1 MTKIAVFSTKPYDR
15 KYLVAAN
22 SDHAFELQFF
32 EPRLTQETAR
42 LAEGFEAICAFVND
56 ELGSEVISQL
66 ADQGVKTIALRCAGF
81 NNVDLEAAQEHGIRV
96 VRVPAY
102 SPHAVAEHAVALLLS
117 LNRHLHRAYT
127 RVRDGNF
134 SLNGLVGFDL
144 VGKTVGIVG
153 TGKIGATFAGIMQGF
168 GCRLVGY
175 DKYES
180 DDCKKLGLKYAE
192 LPELFTQSDIISL
205 HCPLTEETHHLIDEQ
220 AISTLKQDVVILN
233 TSRGAV
239 LDTRAVVGGL
249 KSGKIG
255 ALGIDVYEE
264 EAGLFFEDRSE
275 KVLTD
280 DVLARLLTFPNVL
293 ITGHQGFLTHEAL
306 TAIAETTLGN
316 IATLAEQGQCEN
328 EVPMS

>member
-15 KYLVAAN
+15 KYLEAAN
-22 SDHAFELQFF
+22 AEHDFELKFF

-66 ADQGVKTIALRCAGF
+66 ADQGVQTIALRCAGF
-81 NNVDLEAAQEHGIRV
+81 NNVDLGAAQEHGIRV

-144 VGKTVGIVG
+144 AGKTVGIVG
-153 TGKIGATFAGIMQGF
+153 TGKIGETFAGIMKGF
-168 GCRLVGY
+168 GCNLLGY
-175 DKYES
+175 DKYEN
-180 DDCKKLGLKYAE
+180 DQCKQMGLEYVE
-192 LPELFTQSDIISL
+192 LPALFAQSDIISL
-205 HCPLTEETHHLIDEQ
+205 HCPLNKDTHHLIDEQ
-220 AISTLKQDVVILN
+220 AITKLKQDVVILN

-239 LDTRAVVGGL
+239 LDTKAVVGGL

-316 IATLAEQGQCEN
+316 IATIASGKPCEN
-328 EVPMS
+328 EVKQS

>member
-1 MTKIAVFSTKPYDR
+1 MTRIAIFSTKPYDR
-15 KYLVAAN
+15 KYLEAAN
-22 SDHAFELQFF
+22 FAHGFDLKFY
-32 EPRLTQETAR
+32 EPRLTTETVR
-42 LAEGFEAICAFVND
+42 LAEGFDAVCAFVND
-56 ELGSEVISQL
+56 ELGGEVIRQL

-81 NNVDLEAAQEHGIRV
+81 NNVDLAAAKEHEVRI

-134 SLNGLVGFDL
+134 TLNGLVGFDL
-144 VGKTVGIVG
+144 VGKTVGIIG
-153 TGKIGATFAGIMQGF
+153 TGKIGETFAGIMKGF
-168 GCRLVGY
+168 GCHLLGY
-175 DKYES
+175 DKYEN
-180 DDCKKLGLKYAE
+180 DDCKKLGLNYVE
-192 LPELFTQSDIISL
+192 LPELFAQSDIISL

-220 AISTLKQDVVILN
+220 AIAVLKQDVVLLN
-233 TSRGAV
+233 TSRGGV

-275 KVLTD
+275 EVLTD

-306 TAIAETTLGN
+306 TAIAETTLAN
-316 IATLAEQGQCEN
+316 IASIQEGACAN
-328 EVPMS
+328 EVQIGS

>member
-1 MTKIAVFSTKPYDR
+1 
-15 KYLVAAN
+15 
-22 SDHAFELQFF
+22 
-32 EPRLTQETAR
+32 
-42 LAEGFEAICAFVND
+42 
-56 ELGSEVISQL
+56 
-66 ADQGVKTIALRCAGF
+66 LRCAGF
-81 NNVDLEAAQEHGIRV
+81 NNVDLAAAKEHEVRI

-134 SLNGLVGFDL
+134 TLNGLVGFDL
-144 VGKTVGIVG
+144 VGKTVGIIG
-153 TGKIGATFAGIMQGF
+153 TGKIGETFAGIMKGF
-168 GCRLVGY
+168 GCHLLGY
-175 DKYES
+175 DKYEN
-180 DDCKKLGLKYAE
+180 DDCKKLGLNYVE
-192 LPELFTQSDIISL
+192 LPELFAQSDIISL

-220 AISTLKQDVVILN
+220 AIAVLKQDVVLLN
-233 TSRGAV
+233 TSRGGV

-275 KVLTD
+275 EVLTD

-306 TAIAETTLGN
+306 TSIDETTLAN
-316 IATLAEQGQCEN
+316 IASIQEGACAN
-328 EVPMS
+328 EVQIGS

>member
-1 MTKIAVFSTKPYDR
+1 MTKIAVFSTKPYDQ
-15 KYLVAAN
+15 KYLEAAN
-22 SDHAFELQFF
+22 SEHAFELKFF
-32 EPRLTQETAR
+32 EPRLTTETAR
-42 LAEGFEAICAFVND
+42 LAEGFEAVCAFVND
-56 ELGSEVISQL
+56 ALGSEVISQL
-66 ADQGVKTIALRCAGF
+66 ADQGVQTIALRCAGF

-153 TGKIGATFAGIMQGF
+153 TGKIGATFAGIMKGF
-168 GCRLVGY
+168 GCDLLGY
-175 DKYES
+175 DKYEN
-180 DDCKKLGLKYAE
+180 DQCKQVGLEYVE
-192 LPELFTQSDIISL
+192 LPELFAHSEIISL
-205 HCPLTEETHHLIDEQ
+205 HCPLTEETHHLIDEP

-239 LDTRAVVGGL
+239 LDTKAVVHGL

-306 TAIAETTLGN
+306 TAIAETTLDN
-316 IATLAEQGQCEN
+316 IAAGDNCKN
-328 EVPMS
+328 MVSH